1 MEKLKDI
8 ISRLESS
15 RIEQKLSYEQV
26 AEMINSSRSNV
37 WKVLTSLTVP
47 NGETLIK
54 LCNALGFEFIIKPI
68 ISLNDI
74 ARGDMPDLVHKEFIE
89 NKLNKVKIQKD
100 KVEKVKKESKK
111 IPELKK
117 KVIQPKECDIC
128 TYSELKSGI
137 KIVVK
142 KCDDCKRL
150 KK

>member
-54 LCNALGFEFIIKPI
+54 LCDALGFDLLMINKINSDTFKRATSNGIPEF
-68 ISLNDI
+68 
-74 ARGDMPDLVHKEFIE
+74 
-89 NKLNKVKIQKD
+89 
-100 KVEKVKKESKK
+100 VEKVKKESKK
-111 IPELKK
+111 LTELKK
-117 KVIQPKECDIC
+117 NVIESKECDKC

-142 KCDDCKRL
+142 KCDECKRL

>member
-37 WKVLTSLTVP
+37 WKVLTSLTIP
-47 NGETLIK
+47 NAETLIK
-54 LCNALGFEFIIKPI
+54 LCDALGFDFIMINKISSDTFKRTTSNGIPEF
-68 ISLNDI
+68 
-74 ARGDMPDLVHKEFIE
+74 
-89 NKLNKVKIQKD
+89 
-100 KVEKVKKESKK
+100 VEKVKKESKK
-111 IPELKK
+111 TPELKK
-117 KVIQPKECDIC
+117 KVVQPKECDIC